1 MVTTTDTERF
11 LPYVPRLVREWLDSP
26 DPDATHRVME
36 GSTIFADIS
45 GFTKLS
51 ERLARIGQEGA
62 EEVTEVIGQSF
73 SLLLEPA
80 YSYDGTLVKFGGD
93 ALLLFYRGDDHELRA
108 ASAAL
113 EMRRAI
119 RSMGSL
125 ETPVGKVTL
134 RMSQGVHSGAYDVFL
149 VGSSMRELIMAG
161 SATTELGQLEGA
173 ANAGQIIVSEAT
185 ARALPAKN
193 IGDPKAD
200 GFFLRGSVLP
210 LEPSTTSLL
219 AVDHDLAPFV
229 PTAVREA
236 IATGAIASEHRPITT
251 AFVRFTG
258 LDALLEE
265 SPEAVTDALGELID
279 DVEAATRPRNIASLN
294 ADVYPDGV
302 KLLLT
307 AGAPV
312 TTGEDEENMLF
323 AMREIMDKE
332 RALPLHIG
340 ITRGPAFAGD
350 VGAMFR
356 RGYTVMGDEVN
367 LAARL
372 MSKAGPNQ
380 MLAIP
385 EVLRASRTVFETTAL
400 EPFMVKGK
408 SKPITAYV
416 VGPAQDTRA
425 EVSAHDAPFVGRND
439 EMDRLETM
447 WEKAVGSAGSM
458 VLVGGQPGLGKSRL
472 ITEFAASV
480 EGADVYRAVCRRYR
494 ASTPYFAAGML
505 LKDILGISKG
515 KTAEA
520 RLHEIVESAAPD
532 LLPYLSLIGTAL
544 GMDLP
549 ESDEVTALAQEFRKA
564 RLEAS
569 VEALLTALLIEPS
582 LLWLD
587 DAQWMDDASVDLVT
601 ALAAAS
607 GERPWLIV
615 GSGRGV
621 EQAASERDV
630 EAPTMT
636 LEPLSDEEATAIV
649 HQMSEDAPLPPH
661 FTAAIVDRSQGN
673 PMFLLELVAASDSED
688 VDALPESIEGVISAR
703 IDRLPP
709 EDRNALRQ
717 LAVLGT
723 GFRPEYAKVV
733 LPVGASPAATFRRL
747 ADFVDADREW
757 VKFSNSLAHSAAY
770 SGLPYRQ
777 RRKLHGLVAESI
789 EQADGS
795 PDLLSIHYS
804 AAARWPEAWE
814 NSRIAGDRAKA
825 IYANIEAARLY
836 ERALEAARYVTEA
849 ADDDR
854 VEVLTSL
861 GDVREQSGSFGEAL
875 DAYRKATRSVGD
887 HPVQRA
893 DLHLKRARAREREGA
908 YSLALREVTTGRK
921 AVDSIETE
929 EAEAARARLLA
940 LGAAVRF
947 AHEQY
952 RFAVEQAEEA
962 IFEAKRSNELAAL
975 ARAYGVLDMSYRWMG
990 EGDKADHSVETL
1002 RIYEELGDLNGV
1014 GVVTGNMGAEAYFD
1028 GRWDDALA
1036 CYARSRDAFSKAGN
1050 EVQAALAAAAMGELL
1065 TSQGKLDEAEP
1076 LLRESRR
1083 ISQAAGF
1090 VDGAS
1095 FAEIHLGRVLA
1106 KSGDLD
1112 GAREVLEHAR
1122 DSLIEIGETPTAL
1135 EATIQIA
1142 GCCLQR
1148 GQAEEALE
1156 LLEEAEALAGGEA
1169 RVHAA
1174 PIARMRAGALAQLDR
1189 FDDAA
1194 EVAEAGLKEAIDQ
1207 GLPYEEAQ
1215 LIKTRADIAVRA
1227 GEEPPANEL
1236 ARADQILRGLGAD

>member
-1 MVTTTDTERF
+1 MVTKTNTERF

-26 DPDATHRVME
+26 DPDSTHRVME

-80 YSYDGTLVKFGGD
+80 YSYRGTLVKFGGD
-93 ALLLFYRGDDHELRA
+93 ALMLFYRGENHEQRA

-119 RSMGSL
+119 RSMGTF

-161 SATTELGQLEGA
+161 KSTTELGQLEGA

-185 ARALPAKN
+185 ARTLPAKN
-193 IGDPKAD
+193 LGDARAG
-200 GFFLRGSVLP
+200 GFLLRGGLLP
-210 LEPSTTSLL
+210 LEPMTTDFLE
-219 AVDHDLAPFV
+219 VDHDLAPFV

-236 IATGAIASEHRPITT
+236 IAAGAISSEHRPITT

-258 LDALLEE
+258 LDALLAR
-265 SPEAVTDALGELID
+265 SPAAVADALGALID
-279 DVEAATRPRNIASLN
+279 DVETATQPRSIASLN

-323 AMREIMDKE
+323 AMRELLEKE
-332 RALPLHIG
+332 RPLPLHIG

-385 EVLRASRTVFETTAL
+385 EVLQASRTVFETTAL

-408 SKPITAYV
+408 SKPITAYS

-425 EVSAHDAPFVGRND
+425 EVSAHDAPFLGRVP
-439 EMDRLETM
+439 EMERLGAL
-447 WEKAVGSAGSM
+447 WDKAVGGSGSM

-472 ITEFAASV
+472 ITEFAGSA
-480 EGADVYRAVCRRYR
+480 EDADVYRALCRRYR
-494 ASTPYFAAGML
+494 ASTPYFAAGLL
-505 LKDILGISKG
+505 LKDILGITDG
-515 KTAEA
+515 KNAEA
-520 RLHEIVESAAPD
+520 RLHQIVESVTPD
-532 LLPYLSLIGTAL
+532 LVPYMSLIGTVL
-544 GMDLP
+544 GLDIP
-549 ESDEVTALAQEFRKA
+549 ESEEVEALAQEFRKT
-564 RLEAS
+564 RLESS
-569 VEALLTALLIEPS
+569 VATLLSALLTEPT
-582 LLWLD
+582 LLWFD
-587 DAQWMDDASVDLVT
+587 DAQWMDEASVELVT
-601 ALAAAS
+601 TLAAAA

-621 EQAASERDV
+621 EQAAADRAV
-630 EAPTMT
+630 EAPTIT
-636 LEPLSDEEATAIV
+636 VESLSAEDATAIV
-649 HQMSEDAPLPPH
+649 HGMTEASPLPPH
-661 FTAAIVDRSQGN
+661 VTSAIVDRSQGN
-673 PMFLLELVAASDSED
+673 PMFLLELVAASGSED

-703 IDRLPP
+703 IDRLSP
-709 EDRNALRQ
+709 EDRNALRR

-723 GFRPEYAKVV
+723 GFRPEFAEVV
-733 LPVGASPAATFRRL
+733 LSDGASPTATFRRL
-747 ADFVDADREW
+747 GDFVDADPEW
-757 VKFSNSLAHSAAY
+757 VNFSNSLVHSAAY

-777 RRKLHGLVAESI
+777 RRTLHGLIAESI
-789 EQADGS
+789 ERAAGS

-814 NSRIAGDRAKA
+814 NSRSAGDHAKD

-849 ADDDR
+849 DDDDR

-861 GDVREQSGSFGEAL
+861 GDVRELSGSFADAL
-875 DAYRKATRSVGD
+875 DAYRKATKLVGEN
-887 HPVQRA
+887 PVQRA

-921 AVDSIETE
+921 AVDSIETK

-952 RFAVEQAEEA
+952 RRAVEQAEEA

-990 EGDKADHSVETL
+990 EGDQADHSVETL
-1002 RIYEELGDLNGV
+1002 KIYEELGDLNGV

-1036 CYARSRDAFSKAGN
+1036 CYERSRDAFLKAGN

-1065 TSQGKLDEAEP
+1065 TSQGNLGEAEP

-1135 EATIQIA
+1135 EASIQIA

-1148 GQAEEALE
+1148 GQADEALE
-1156 LLEEAEALAGGEA
+1156 LLDEAEVLAGGEA

-1174 PIARMRAGALAQLDR
+1174 PIARMRAGALAQLGRLDE
-1189 FDDAA
+1189 AA
-1194 EVAEAGLKEAIDQ
+1194 EIAEAGLKEAIDQ

-1227 GEEPPANEL
+1227 GEEPPVGEL
-1236 ARADQILRGLGAD
+1236 ARADQILNGLGAA